1 VVGVEFGVR
10 EFTRQQARGAVRSMP
25 QSMRDRAVTWIASYL
40 DQEPDDGADQVR
52 ASDPDVLWARK
63 VRPWLEH
70 AWPGEPAL
78 RSPITVEHFALA
90 AIATRVQFPE
100 AVAFLRPNLFPIDAY
115 FLIHKLDE
123 SSHPDQHP
131 DATLD
136 LIDAVVEP
144 RSIHVAQKLRPIFER
159 VRAARPAIAA
169 TPPFR
174 LWWERLQ
181 IQAL

>member
-1 VVGVEFGVR
+1 
-10 EFTRQQARGAVRSMP
+10 M
-25 QSMRDRAVTWIASYL
+25 
-40 DQEPDDGADQVR
+40 
-52 ASDPDVLWARK
+52 
-63 VRPWLEH
+63 
-70 AWPGEPAL
+70 
-78 RSPITVEHFALA
+78 
-90 AIATRVQFPE
+90 RVQFPE
-100 AVAFLRPNLFPIDAY
+100 AVAFLRPNPFPIDAVDAY

-144 RSIHVAQKLRPIFER
+144 RSIHVAQELRPIFER
-159 VRAARPAIAA
+159 VRAARPAIAE